1 MSASPMISLREEH
14 KVMTALLD
22 VLKQEQN
29 HLVAADIDALTSL
42 TAEKTALVSQMAQLS
57 QQRNAALGAAG
68 FPAREAGMDG
78 WIAASGETEANTLWQ
93 ALLANTH
100 EARELNRINGMLIN
114 RHMQHTQ
121 GALQAL
127 RPPAATAASVYGP
140 SGHTTTTSKSRGFLA
155 G

>member
-1 MSASPMISLREEH
+1 MPASPMNSLREEN

-22 VLKQEQN
+22 VLKQEQT
-29 HLVAADIDALTSL
+29 HLVAADIDALSSL

-78 WIAASGETEANTLWQ
+78 WIASSGEAEADSLWK

-100 EARELNRINGMLIN
+100 EAREL
-114 RHMQHTQ
+114 
-121 GALQAL
+121 
-127 RPPAATAASVYGP
+127 
-140 SGHTTTTSKSRGFLA
+140 
-155 G
+155 